1 MFTLEELKPITE
13 KNLYAFSKTGVLNIT
28 SENIENFNGNY
39 ELLINFIKNKEDNH
53 NIYIYA
59 TNKIILDFLNTTL
72 SNINSKNIHIIKEKL
87 NKGFII
93 NDNIFISENDIEK
106 TSQTKKYHNPVK
118 IGRKIKDFSDIKPGD
133 YVVHSVHGIGIYGG
147 IITLEKKGFKKD
159 YILINYAEND
169 KVYIPVEKITTI
181 YKYSD
186 AEGTAPKINKLN
198 STSWI
203 KTKNSVKKRIKDISA
218 ELLKLYAE
226 RATLKSPKYN
236 HFVEEEV
243 FASEFKYTPTKDQ
256 IKCSEDILLDLKKS
270 IPMDRLLCGDVG
282 FGKTE
287 VAFRAIFNT
296 ILNGYQ
302 VAYLCPTTI
311 LSKQQYDS
319 ALERFKQFP
328 ISIAIVNRFT
338 TTKEFNNILEGLK
351 EGKIDLVFGTHKLF
365 NAKIEYK
372 SLGLLVI
379 DEEQRFGV
387 SQKEKIK
394 EMKKNVNI
402 LTLSATPIP
411 RTLKMAM
418 SGLKDLSVLDTAPS
432 DRYPVQT
439 YVVEK
444 NDMLT
449 KESIYKELS
458 RNGQIFYLYNN
469 VKGIENEATHISKL
483 VPEAR
488 VCYAHGQMSKTE
500 LEKIIEDFVEYKY
513 DILVCTTI
521 IETGID
527 IPNVN
532 TLIIS
537 DAQNYGLSQLYQLRG
552 RVGRSNKIAYAYL
565 TYTPGKTLT
574 DTAVKRLKAIKEF
587 TELGSGYKIAM
598 RDLAIRGAGD
608 LLGGEQ
614 AGFIDSVG
622 IDLYTKLLEEA
633 INELKGIKTE
643 DEEDDRSSLLDVDTH
658 IKTDYVSEE
667 SVRIEIH
674 KLINTIDNK
683 ETLEKVKSELEDR
696 FGKIDEDLL
705 IYMYEEWFE
714 KLANKLE
721 INHVIQ
727 TKNQIEI
734 QIPEKFS
741 NKINGEKLFLKM
753 YNINPKFKIRY
764 QFKKII
770 ISLPIINQPK
780 HYVYYITELLQEI
793 INDIE

>member
-1 MFTLEELKPITE
+1 MEISKKYADILNNSDISGLSDELKIQYIKYQYEKNENDTIVLCNSLYEATTIYNSIRTYIDNVLLFPMDDFLTTMALAVSPELKVKRLETLNALQNENKKLIITNLMGYLKFVPNKSVLQKMNIILNKNDKINRESFEELIDKYGYTKTSIVTSTGEYSLRGFIIDIFPYNYDNPVRIELFGNQIESIKNFDGESQRTINEIETTEIYPYKELISDNHISILNLLNKANLIYYDKELILQGYKTLTDQILEYKENNDIKEKLMFTLEELKATTE
-13 KNLYAFSKTGVLNIT
+13 KNLYAFSKPGVLNIA

-53 NIYIYA
+53 NIYIYI
-59 TNKIILDFLNTTL
+59 TNKIILDFLKTALVN
-72 SNINSKNIHIIKEKL
+72 SNSKNIHIIKEKL

-93 NDNIFISENDIEK
+93 DDNIFISENDIEK
-106 TSQTKKYHNPVK
+106 TSQTKNYHNPVK

-133 YVVHSVHGIGIYGG
+133 YIVHSVHGIGIYGG
-147 IITLEKKGFKKD
+147 IITLEKNGFKKD
-159 YILINYAEND
+159 YILLNYAGND

-186 AEGTAPKINKLN
+186 AEGTPPKINKLN

-338 TTKEFNNILEGLK
+338 TTKEFNKILEGLK

-365 NAKIEYK
+365 NEKIEYK

-394 EMKKNVNI
+394 ELKKNVNI
-402 LTLSATPIP
+402 LTHL
-411 RTLKMAM
+411 
-418 SGLKDLSVLDTAPS
+418 
-432 DRYPVQT
+432 QH
-439 YVVEK
+439 
-444 NDMLT
+444 
-449 KESIYKELS
+449 
-458 RNGQIFYLYNN
+458 Q
-469 VKGIENEATHISKL
+469 
-483 VPEAR
+483 
-488 VCYAHGQMSKTE
+488 
-500 LEKIIEDFVEYKY
+500 
-513 DILVCTTI
+513 
-521 IETGID
+521 
-527 IPNVN
+527 
-532 TLIIS
+532 
-537 DAQNYGLSQLYQLRG
+537 SQ
-552 RVGRSNKIAYAYL
+552 
-565 TYTPGKTLT
+565 
-574 DTAVKRLKAIKEF
+574 E
-587 TELGSGYKIAM
+587 
-598 RDLAIRGAGD
+598 
-608 LLGGEQ
+608 
-614 AGFIDSVG
+614 
-622 IDLYTKLLEEA
+622 
-633 INELKGIKTE
+633 
-643 DEEDDRSSLLDVDTH
+643 H
-658 IKTDYVSEE
+658 
-667 SVRIEIH
+667 
-674 KLINTIDNK
+674 
-683 ETLEKVKSELEDR
+683 
-696 FGKIDEDLL
+696 
-705 IYMYEEWFE
+705 
-714 KLANKLE
+714 
-721 INHVIQ
+721 
-727 TKNQIEI
+727 
-734 QIPEKFS
+734 
-741 NKINGEKLFLKM
+741 
-753 YNINPKFKIRY
+753 
-764 QFKKII
+764 
-770 ISLPIINQPK
+770 
-780 HYVYYITELLQEI
+780 
-793 INDIE
+793 

>member
-1 MFTLEELKPITE
+1 MDISKKYADILNNSDISGLSEELKIQYIKYQYENNENDTLVLCNSLYEATTIYNNLRTYIDNVLLFPMDDFLTTMALAVSPELKVKRLETLNAIQHENKKLVITNLMGYLKFVPNKSVLQKMNITLNKNDKINRKSFEELIDKYGYTKTSIVTSTGEYSLRGYIIDIFPYNYDNPVRIELFGNQIESIKNFDGESQRTINEIETTEIYPYKELISDNHISILNLLNKANLIYYDKELILQGYKTLTDQILEYKENNDIKEKLMFTLEELKATTE
-13 KNLYAFSKTGVLNIT
+13 KNLYAFSKPGVLNIA

-53 NIYIYA
+53 NIYIYV
-59 TNKIILDFLNTTL
+59 TNKIILDFLKTALVN
-72 SNINSKNIHIIKEKL
+72 SNSKNIHIIKEKL

-93 NDNIFISENDIEK
+93 DDNIFISENDIEK
-106 TSQTKKYHNPVK
+106 TSQTKNYHNPVK

-133 YVVHSVHGIGIYGG
+133 YIVHSVHGIGIYGG
-147 IITLEKKGFKKD
+147 IITLEKNGFKKD
-159 YILINYAEND
+159 YILLNYAGND

-186 AEGTAPKINKLN
+186 AEGTPPKINKLN

-338 TTKEFNNILEGLK
+338 TTKEFNKILEGLK

-365 NAKIEYK
+365 NEKIEYK

-394 EMKKNVNI
+394 ELKK
-402 LTLSATPIP
+402 
-411 RTLKMAM
+411 M
-418 SGLKDLSVLDTAPS
+418 
-432 DRYPVQT
+432 
-439 YVVEK
+439 
-444 NDMLT
+444 
-449 KESIYKELS
+449 
-458 RNGQIFYLYNN
+458 
-469 VKGIENEATHISKL
+469 
-483 VPEAR
+483 
-488 VCYAHGQMSKTE
+488 
-500 LEKIIEDFVEYKY
+500 
-513 DILVCTTI
+513 
-521 IETGID
+521 
-527 IPNVN
+527 
-532 TLIIS
+532 
-537 DAQNYGLSQLYQLRG
+537 
-552 RVGRSNKIAYAYL
+552 
-565 TYTPGKTLT
+565 
-574 DTAVKRLKAIKEF
+574 
-587 TELGSGYKIAM
+587 
-598 RDLAIRGAGD
+598 
-608 LLGGEQ
+608 
-614 AGFIDSVG
+614 
-622 IDLYTKLLEEA
+622 
-633 INELKGIKTE
+633 
-643 DEEDDRSSLLDVDTH
+643 
-658 IKTDYVSEE
+658 
-667 SVRIEIH
+667 
-674 KLINTIDNK
+674 
-683 ETLEKVKSELEDR
+683 
-696 FGKIDEDLL
+696 
-705 IYMYEEWFE
+705 
-714 KLANKLE
+714 
-721 INHVIQ
+721 
-727 TKNQIEI
+727 
-734 QIPEKFS
+734 
-741 NKINGEKLFLKM
+741 
-753 YNINPKFKIRY
+753 
-764 QFKKII
+764 
-770 ISLPIINQPK
+770 
-780 HYVYYITELLQEI
+780 
-793 INDIE
+793 